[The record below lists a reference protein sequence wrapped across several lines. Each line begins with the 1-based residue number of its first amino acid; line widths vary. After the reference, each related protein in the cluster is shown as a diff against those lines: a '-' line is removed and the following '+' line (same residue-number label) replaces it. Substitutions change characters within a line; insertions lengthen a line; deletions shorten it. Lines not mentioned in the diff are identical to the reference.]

1 MNGLCLRFFILN
13 KFPRREPLENCSTG
27 GPEPG
32 SRRGPDP
39 GRERRDPGCGRGT
52 ARTWVRMAKK
62 CSEGSRLGLRKA
74 ITWFGML
81 ILLRMDRRAGLGAR
95 RART

>member
-1 MNGLCLRFFILN
+1 
-13 KFPRREPLENCSTG
+13 
-27 GPEPG
+27 
-32 SRRGPDP
+32 
-39 GRERRDPGCGRGT
+39 
-52 ARTWVRMAKK
+52 MAKK